1 MKGTVLKACLN
12 TGRQAS
18 SGVSR
23 PADILVKENKAD
35 RRNIMKR
42 FVLTS
47 GLLTPALLLLLTFF
61 AAKSA
66 SATTYYVSTS
76 GADTNN
82 GTSKTTPWAHVPGMP
97 SATGTAGSHVSV
109 AGDTIILR
117 GCDVWYNTP
126 GTSNF
131 PLEFTHGGSS
141 GNPVTIT
148 VDQTWYNTTACPNAW
163 NRPVFDGHASSSS
176 STPTQIGGSTS
187 GCVGGNGNYF
197 VMFSASYITL
207 DFIEL
212 RNLYYANDAENSC
225 YGGNGWF
232 HVSSADYVTVSNSY
246 EHDWKMGPYHAGS
259 VDDADEL
266 VLIDGSPL
274 CPHCLMTH
282 NVANNCASTSGSG
295 TQPGGALSFVNVT
308 YSIYKCLSNAYKPIM
323 AGEFGWNEITL
334 NGESPDPTIHAN
346 CIETL
351 DSLGNGGVYHIHDN
365 RLHDNYDCEEMQ
377 IGNPG
382 ETDYVWNNVIY
393 TPGPGANGPEVPQSE
408 TPVAF
413 YFWNNTI
420 VDSDGCIHD
429 AAHGYSWS
437 KAFYSQNNLCI
448 GPTNSNSSGSP
459 SASPVVISNN
469 LGMTDAQATSAG
481 FSTSAAIPFS
491 PTSSSA
497 VTVGAGA
504 NLASVWPAGYAMQ
517 DANLICT
524 QQTVNTVVESVCTG
538 TPIPRPASGAWDV
551 GAYQFSAVSSAK
563 PNPPTNV
570 KATVQ

>member
-1 MKGTVLKACLN
+1 
-12 TGRQAS
+12 
-18 SGVSR
+18 
-23 PADILVKENKAD
+23 
-35 RRNIMKR
+35 MKR

-47 GLLTPALLLLLTFF
+47 ALLTPTLALLLTLF
-61 AAKSA
+61 APANA

-76 GADTNN
+76 GSDTNN
-82 GTSKTTPWAHVPGMP
+82 GTAKTTPWAHVPGMP
-97 SATGTAGSHVSV
+97 SATGTAGSYKAV
-109 AGDTIILR
+109 AGDTIILK
-117 GCDVWYNTP
+117 GCDVWYNT
-126 GTSNF
+126 GGNF

-141 GNPVTIT
+141 GNPVKIT
-148 VDQTWYNTTACPNAW
+148 VDQTWYNTTNCPSAW
-163 NRPVFDGHASSSS
+163 NRPVFDGHTSSS
-176 STPTQIGGSTS
+176 STTGTQIGGSTS

-207 DFIEL
+207 DFVEL

-232 HVSSADYVTVSNSY
+232 HVSSADYVTVSNGY
-246 EHDWKMGPYHAGS
+246 EHDWKMGPYNANS
-259 VDDADEL
+259 VNDADEL

-274 CPHCLMTH
+274 CPHCLLTH

-323 AGEFGWNEITL
+323 AGEFGWNEITQ

-351 DSLGNGGVYHIHDN
+351 DSLDGGVYYIHDN
-365 RLHDNYDCEEMQ
+365 RVHDNYDCEEMQ

-382 ETDYVWNNVIY
+382 ETDYVWNNIFY
-393 TPGPGANGPEVPQSE
+393 LPGPGANGPEVPQSE

-448 GPTNSNSSGSP
+448 GATNSNGSGSP
-459 SASPVVISNN
+459 SASPTVISNN
-469 LGMTDAQATSAG
+469 LGMTDAQAATAG
-481 FSTSAAIPFS
+481 FTATEAIPFA
-491 PTSSSA
+491 PSSA
-497 VTVGAGA
+497 SAATIGAGV
-504 NLASVWPAGYAMQ
+504 SVSIFPAGFAKQ
-517 DANLICT
+517 DASLICT

-538 TPIPRPASGAWDV
+538 TPIPRSASGAWDV
-551 GAYQFSAVSSAK
+551 GAYSFSASASSK
-563 PNPPTNV
+563 PNPPTNI
-570 KATVQ
+570 KATAQ